1 MQTPEQKANY
11 LAIQNSIGQLRVHI
25 KLMGEDDQ
33 LVEKALKQ
41 LDKLENLFKE
51 KEDKCVK

>member
-11 LAIQNSIGQLRVHI
+11 LAIQNAIGQLRVHI
-25 KLMGEDDQ
+25 KLMGEDDR

-41 LDKLENLFKE
+41 LDRLEKLFKE